1 MKHAS
6 ASLEGL
12 TSALSNDHEVPRT
25 VSTQIMSWFG
35 ELKDGRWKMDIEA
48 VVREVGL
55 GILRN
60 HRASVFTTTLNEV
73 ANISI
78 STNPFQRMNCCL
90 CGRAKLVIPLN

>member
-6 ASLEGL
+6 ASVEGL
-12 TSALSNDHEVPRT
+12 IAALAGDHEVPRM

-35 ELKDGRWKMDIEA
+35 ELKDGRWNMDIDA

-60 HRASVFTTTLNEV
+60 HRVMLS
-73 ANISI
+73 
-78 STNPFQRMNCCL
+78 
-90 CGRAKLVIPLN
+90 